1 VKRLT
6 IANCWDKIEIV
17 GNRTKGP
24 LLMGRESLTIREREQ
39 AKPLHADGRTWL
51 RRITLATYTIVIA
64 CCLSFL
70 ALSAQAQESAAQKL
84 LLDSVEKLDV
94 SGVKTAL
101 DKGANPN
108 WVYDT
113 GRETYT
119 AIHRLAENTFRAEET
134 NKAEIE
140 EKNVEVLRM
149 LFKAGAKLQ
158 PDDYRMLFSP
168 IWDGWAHF
176 TEVLL
181 DNGFDPTKEI
191 DGETPMEIAVSYGQA
206 NIIKLLEKHG
216 VPALEPR
223 DAAQRRFIQA
233 AEDHDIP
240 GIENALDDGADVN
253 GSNRQ
258 GETAL
263 VEACDL
269 MLGDIQDSATVLYL
283 LKKGADPTIQGS
295 DDTRYPDSKTTA
307 LHVVVSATSP
317 VFDKK
322 NQEKN
327 ERLKDDA
334 TRAKAVIEALLQH
347 GALVSARDWQ
357 GKTPL
362 HVAAQWNNLVGAQIL
377 IDAGCKIMPHDRE
390 GKTPLDYAESAE
402 MIKLLKDHGAK
413 EE

>member
-1 VKRLT
+1 
-6 IANCWDKIEIV
+6 
-17 GNRTKGP
+17 
-24 LLMGRESLTIREREQ
+24 MRESLTIGEGEQ
-39 AKPLHADGRTWL
+39 TKPLHADGRTRL
-51 RRITLATYTIVIA
+51 RKITLAAYTIVIA
-64 CCLSFL
+64 CCLSFF
-70 ALSAQAQESAAQKL
+70 ALCAQAQKSDAQEL
-84 LLDSVEKLDV
+84 LLDSIKYDKLDV
-94 SGVKTAL
+94 SGLRAAL

-108 WVYDT
+108 WVYGT

-119 AIHRLAENTFRAEET
+119 AIQRLAWNAFAAEEAEET
-134 NKAEIE
+134 NKVEVE
-140 EKNVEVLRM
+140 EKNVEMLRM
-149 LFKAGAKLQ
+149 LLKAGAKLQ
-158 PDDYRMLFSP
+158 PGDHREIFSP
-168 IWDGWAHF
+168 ISHGWAHF

-191 DGETPMEIAVSYGQA
+191 EGETPMEIAVSYGQA
-206 NIIKLLEKHG
+206 NIIKLLGKHG

-223 DAAQRRFIQA
+223 DAAQRRFIRA
-233 AEDHDIP
+233 AGHHDIP
-240 GIENALDDGADVN
+240 GMEDALDDGAEVN

-263 VEACDL
+263 VEACGL
-269 MLGDIQDSATVLYL
+269 MFGDIEESATVLYL

-307 LHVVVSATSP
+307 LHRAIFETSH

-347 GALVSARDWQ
+347 GALVSARDYYGQ
-357 GKTPL
+357 TPL
-362 HVAAQWNNLVGAQIL
+362 HVAARWNNLVGAQIL